1 MPCGLEQELF
11 FDDLKENIWQPLL
24 QHRYPMTGTI
34 ELTER
39 CNYNCVHCY
48 INQPANDPAARQNE
62 LSTPEMFDVIDQLAA
77 AGVLFLLITGGE
89 PLLRPDFVDIFKHA
103 REKGLVITLFTNGAL
118 LTPEIAAVLADY
130 GIRGIEISLYGAT
143 PQTFE
148 AMTRRPGAYQHC
160 IRGIETALDYGL
172 PSSLKSFVVRTNQ
185 HELAQMRAIADDYGV
200 PFRYDTLLW
209 PRVDHRNNGHDH
221 DDELQLSIEEMIR
234 LDIEDPERLG
244 AWQDVIT
251 ERHGLKTNS
260 EYIFNCGAAYHSF
273 HIDAHGNLSPCA
285 MVRVPC
291 YNLLKIN
298 FTDAWEKLGQV
309 RSLKRTHKVECADCD
324 YAILCNQCTGWSQAV
339 IGDAESVVP
348 FICQLTKRR
357 MQALKEINTIMEVK

>member
-1 MPCGLEQELF
+1 MSCGLEQELF

-48 INQPANDPAARQNE
+48 INQPANDPAARQKE
-62 LSTPEMFDVIDQLAA
+62 LNTAEMFGVIDQMAD
-77 AGVLFLLITGGE
+77 AGVLFLLVTGGE
-89 PLLRPDFVDIFKHA
+89 PLLRSDFLEIFKHA

-130 GIRGIEISLYGAT
+130 GIRGIEISLYGAS
-143 PQTFE
+143 PGTFD
-148 AMTRRPGAYQHC
+148 AMTRLPGSYQRC
-160 IRGIETALDYGL
+160 IRGIETALDFNL
-172 PSSLKSFVVRTNQ
+172 PLSLKTFVVRTNQ
-185 HELAQMRAIADDYGV
+185 HELAQMRAMAADYGV

-209 PRVDHRNNGHDH
+209 PRVDDRSNGSH
-221 DDELQLSIEEMIR
+221 LQLSMEEMIR
-234 LDIEDPERLG
+234 LDIEDPERLA
-244 AWQDVIT
+244 AWQDVIA
-251 ERHGLKTNS
+251 ERCGMKTNS
-260 EYIFNCGAAYHSF
+260 EDIFNCGAAYHSF
-273 HIDAHGNLSPCA
+273 HIDARGNLSPCA

-291 YNLLKIN
+291 YNLVKIN

-324 YAILCNQCTGWSQAV
+324 YAILCNQCTGWSQA
-339 IGDAESVVP
+339 IMGDAESVVP
-348 FICQLTKRR
+348 FICQLTKQR
-357 MQALKEINTIMEVK
+357 MLALQEKCILEVE